1 MTMILKFHILQQQW
15 HLASVEEESS
25 VNLHTLHLM
34 FIKYHQ
40 MYQINIFLRWN
51 VTIYEDNCIV
61 RHLGIHQESKVVV
74 LIICN
79 ISHIELLP

>member
-1 MTMILKFHILQQQW
+1 MILKFHILQQQW

-40 MYQINIFLRWN
+40 MYQINIFLR
-51 VTIYEDNCIV
+51 
-61 RHLGIHQESKVVV
+61 
-74 LIICN
+74 
-79 ISHIELLP
+79 